1 MSDLVYQNNN
11 RCQGWTNPSDNFFS
25 PQILTLSSFYSPAG
39 STSLVNI
46 SGVNFYSYSSVSF
59 GVFNPTVYFVN
70 SNLLQFY
77 VPNTLNFGTY
87 PVQVFNGSI
96 PSNIVNYT
104 IDNASGYWLLNANN
118 TITNTNPFSVAVTS
132 LSRGAPVIITDTTST
147 YYSIPKNV
155 NWVIGKSNSSSDIT
169 LSLPFGTECIGRE
182 LMIKNIGTTNIVS
195 SQQNI
200 IPFDQTSSLSALNL
214 IIDPN
219 LNKWVTLICYDGLYW
234 MIMQYG

>member
-1 MSDLVYQNNN
+1 MSGLIYQNNN
-11 RCQGWTNPSDNFFS
+11 KCQGWTNPSDNFFG

-104 IDNASGYWLLNANN
+104 IDNASGYWLLNMNK
-118 TITNTNPFSVAVTS
+118 TITNTNPYSVAVTS
-132 LSRGAPVIITDTTST
+132 LSRGAPVTITDTSSGP
-147 YYSIPKNV
+147 YVILNNV
-155 NWVIGKSNSSSDIT
+155 SWIIGNGSADIT
-169 LSLPFGTECIGRE
+169 LSLPFGTEYIGRE
-182 LMIKNIGTTNIVS
+182 LMIKNINPTNRILS

-200 IPFDQTSSLSALNL
+200 KPFDSLSPLDASYL
-214 IIDPN
+214 IIDPIFY
-219 LNKWVTLICYDGLYW
+219 KWVTLICFDGLYW